1 MVSKGKGFWAVG
13 ILLAC
18 LFWPARVQGET
29 PWAWTFHR
37 PSNVEKSNVE
47 KEEIWVG
54 CARVDTGELLN
65 CPVELEQRFD
75 LSDAPDWQ
83 HLRWTGGHEGGHLPR
98 TGPTALGTLTCDR
111 LQRSQDG
118 NRCFGFS
125 DNREPNKVVKVMPE
139 ASGIIRFSGR
149 VKKPLECPECEWVP
163 DATWRLDPN
172 DPSQVRLE
180 AAFWV
185 SVDGLVELPDS
196 DLWVKNSN
204 SPGHIWDGKLQ
215 VFYATPEMIDKLS
228 RLAEAYR
235 EEYKNRYGVP
245 DAKISFNDLSLPY
258 GGLFDISNNWQ
269 PEHKLHRL
277 GRSADVN
284 TRDAAQV
291 KKHLI
296 DELASKFG
304 LKDLHPSGPEDPC
317 SHCIHLEM
325 LPVKK

>member
-1 MVSKGKGFWAVG
+1 MDYF
-13 ILLAC
+13 
-18 LFWPARVQGET
+18 
-29 PWAWTFHR
+29 
-37 PSNVEKSNVE
+37 PSNLFKGEME
-47 KEEIWVG
+47 FERQKEIVVG
-54 CARVDTGELLN
+54 CARADTGELLN

-75 LSDAPDWQ
+75 LSDAPDGE

-98 TGPTALGTLTCDR
+98 TGPTALGTFTCDR

-125 DNREPNKVVKVMPE
+125 NNRKLKPVKIMPE
-139 ASGIIRFSGR
+139 TSGVIRFSAR
-149 VKKPLECPECEWVP
+149 VKQPLDCSECIPVP

-172 DPSQVRLE
+172 EPSQLRAE
-180 AAFWV
+180 AAFSV

-196 DLWVKNSN
+196 DLWVKNSY

-228 RLAEAYR
+228 RLAKAYR
-235 EEYKNRYGVP
+235 EHYKNRYGVP

-258 GGLFDISNNWQ
+258 GGLFDIHNNWQ

-284 TRDAAQV
+284 KSAPFMD
-291 KKHLI
+291 KKLI
-296 DELASKFG
+296 DTLAGDFG
-304 LKDLHPSGPEDPC
+304 LKDLHPSGPKDPC
-317 SHCIHLEM
+317 SDCIHLEM

>member
-1 MVSKGKGFWAVG
+1 M
-13 ILLAC
+13 
-18 LFWPARVQGET
+18 
-29 PWAWTFHR
+29 FHR
-37 PSNVEKSNVE
+37 PSNVEKNNVE
-47 KEEIWVG
+47 EEEITVG
-54 CARVDTGELLN
+54 CARADTGELLN
-65 CPVELEQRFD
+65 CPVELEQKFD

-83 HLRWTGGHEGGHLPR
+83 HLRWTGGHEGGHLPH
-98 TGPTALGTLTCDR
+98 TGPTALGTLTCKD
-111 LQRSQDG
+111 LQRSQYG

-125 DNREPNKVVKVMPE
+125 NNGELKLTKVMPE

-163 DATWRLDPN
+163 DPTWRLDPN
-172 DPSQVRLE
+172 DPSQVRAE

-196 DLWVKNSN
+196 DLWVKNSS
-204 SPGHIWDGKLQ
+204 SPGHIWDGKVQ

-245 DAKISFNDLSLPY
+245 DARISFNDLSLPY
-258 GGLFDISNNWQ
+258 GGLFDIQNNWQ
-269 PEHKLHRL
+269 PDHRLHRL

-284 TRDAAQV
+284 KSAPYMD
-291 KKHLI
+291 KKLI
-296 DELASKFG
+296 DRLAGKFG
-304 LKDLHPSGPEDPC
+304 LKDLHPSGPKDPC
-317 SHCIHLEM
+317 SDWIHLEM

>member
-1 MVSKGKGFWAVG
+1 VVNN
-13 ILLAC
+13 L
-18 LFWPARVQGET
+18 E
-29 PWAWTFHR
+29 
-37 PSNVEKSNVE
+37 E
-47 KEEIWVG
+47 KEI
-54 CARVDTGELLN
+54 RVACGLVYTGELLN

-83 HLRWTGGHEGGHLPR
+83 HLGWTGGHEGGHLPR
-98 TGPTALGTLTCDR
+98 TGPTALGTLTCKD

-118 NRCFGFS
+118 NRCFGFTA
-125 DNREPNKVVKVMPE
+125 NRKLELAKVMPE
-139 ASGIIRFSGR
+139 ASGIIRFSAR
-149 VKKPLECPECEWVP
+149 VKQPLDCSECIPVP
-163 DATWRLDPN
+163 DSTWRLDPN
-172 DPSQVRLE
+172 DPSQLRLE

-228 RLAEAYR
+228 RLAKAYR
-235 EEYKNRYGVP
+235 KEYEDRYGVP
-245 DAKISFNDLSLPY
+245 DAQISFNDLSLPY

-269 PEHKLHRL
+269 PDHRLHRL

-284 TRDAAQV
+284 TRDAAHV
-291 KKHLI
+291 KKSLI
-296 DELASKFG
+296 DKLAPKFG
-304 LKDLHPSGPEDPC
+304 LKDLHPSGPNDKC

-325 LPVKK
+325 Q